1 MDGQS
6 CNEKIEDFKRLSEEG
21 RPNSTP
27 PIMSCNREDS
37 PMPYTV
43 AISESVHS
51 NPTPSQMDENDE
63 IRSTMATPSENS
75 ETLNENDSD
84 NQPST
89 SKTKTKSKSG
99 SKKNLYCEFCKKG
112 FGLLNIL
119 KVHLRIHTGEKPYIC
134 KICQKSFNQSGSL
147 NRHIQTHYRRA
158 HANSNYPC
166 RYCNLVFIHSSQL
179 QEHESSQHF
188 NDSAQTSLP
197 ENYSDFPRMMA
208 PFIAM
213 CLGKNSNLPPQLGQS
228 ESPAPSTIHA
238 TPTTSQHPDIRPN
251 LPNLAP
257 LDLQLGTSSGFSTAN
272 LLNNNKPEAP
282 NFENIMQL
290 FASMN
295 NGEGLHTLLVPSST
309 PTLPYDPN
317 YLNTFL
323 KVNEQKDSTLPR
335 PAADNTAPS
344 VITPTETLSNNS
356 ACTSPKSGNSES
368 ASALHQQPVSQPSTS
383 SAAQT
388 SVDSSISHDGK
399 HCRVCNKRFNCGSA
413 LKIHFRKHSGERP
426 YVCIHC
432 NKAFTQNGTLKRHYA
447 TCKVAK
453 RQAQFGNA
461 RIPQPLLSPTPSKSL
476 SSSQSAVPHLSRLP
490 PPINGTNTLMTLPLV
505 PPQNL
510 LEQIF
515 PRQSEQLPNSSLFE
529 GAFRMLFENFLAQ
542 NNPFNDQLM
551 QPRTGQD
558 IEKETPVNICD
569 NTEEPEIHL
578 LDIFKDL
585 SSSRTE
591 ELGNVE
597 GGLQCENPSI
607 CAFVFGAVRAFT
619 LVNIYRL
626 PFSVGA
632 HGQENTALHS
642 NSNGQ
647 NGIRSIEDL
656 HHCAA
661 CGIYF
666 ADSLMYDI
674 HRSLHKK
681 EVDYTCSRCG
691 ESMPNAG
698 EFTLHFIC
706 SHNHRHQ

>member
-1 MDGQS
+1 M
-6 CNEKIEDFKRLSEEG
+6 
-21 RPNSTP
+21 
-27 PIMSCNREDS
+27 
-37 PMPYTV
+37 
-43 AISESVHS
+43 
-51 NPTPSQMDENDE
+51 
-63 IRSTMATPSENS
+63 
-75 ETLNENDSD
+75 
-84 NQPST
+84 
-89 SKTKTKSKSG
+89 
-99 SKKNLYCEFCKKG
+99 
-112 FGLLNIL
+112 
-119 KVHLRIHTGEKPYIC
+119 
-134 KICQKSFNQSGSL
+134 

-166 RYCNLVFIHSSQL
+166 RYCSLVFIHSSQL

-257 LDLQLGTSSGFSTAN
+257 LDLQLGSFPHFPLPQRPLHDPSPMFSPNLDLSGPSRLTPQISPLLQSPLINGLPLLNSPSTLASSGFSTAN

-295 NGEGLHTLLVPSST
+295 NVEGLNTLLVPSST
-309 PTLPYDPN
+309 STLPYDPN
-317 YLNTFL
+317 YLNTFI
-323 KVNEQKDSTLPR
+323 KVNEQKDSPLSR

-476 SSSQSAVPHLSRLP
+476 SPSLSAVPHLSRLP
-490 PPINGTNTLMTLPLV
+490 PPINGTNTLMALPLV

-515 PRQSEQLPNSSLFE
+515 PRQSEQLPSSSLFE
-529 GAFRMLFENFLAQ
+529 GAFRILFENFLAQ

-551 QPRTGQD
+551 QPGTGQD

-569 NTEEPEIHL
+569 NIEEPE
-578 LDIFKDL
+578 DL

-591 ELGNVE
+591 ELGNAE
-597 GGLQCENPSI
+597 GGLQCENP
-607 CAFVFGAVRAFT
+607 VNET
-619 LVNIYRL
+619 LESHNITENGC
-626 PFSVGA
+626 VGA
-632 HGQENTALHS
+632 HGQENMALHS

-706 SHNHRHQ
+706 SHNYRHQ